1 MDWITLLRSQQADF
15 IQRLKSGNFLHCE
28 TVGQHSELTVISG
41 QKLKQL
47 VDFCWE
53 MAEKYKQNNPVRN
66 VFNNNLKGKLGEE
79 VVKIRLADFVTEV
92 DYEKRLGGDGKVDF
106 RLTSDPSVGIQV
118 KTRYGSIDRVQ
129 WEISAE
135 EVKKNAVLVCI
146 LSQEEF
152 DDRQVRYNLILA
164 GFMPSNMIDSN
175 KGKASFSIADLLYS
189 GGLCSYL
196 ESVKGNHEEKMQ
208 QLQPTYHDGQPIE
221 QVSVNTFSSFSSKS
235 KLNKYNKIGK
245 LEPHFLPSPLE
256 EFPDLALS
264 IELLKRAIDIQE
276 KIAICGDYD
285 AHGMASTAILLRTLR
300 WLNVSVDYAIPNRM
314 NEGYGINQRIVE
326 AFYREG
332 VKLILTV
339 NNGTSAFEPLA
350 RARQLGMKVII
361 IDYHDIP
368 AKLAPADA
376 ILNSKLISESSPY
389 RVLAG
394 VGVVTVLA
402 ISLLQ
407 QLSKTQG
414 LVKSLLELFTLGIL
428 TDIDNPPP
436 LTGINLLWIKRGLQ
450 QLPESKLVGIQALMQ
465 VRGLSDKRESL
476 LLEDVRFHLVKSIEA
491 VGSISDPVTAVELL
505 ITDDSD
511 IALERAIQCEKVNQK
526 CEVLCEKIEREAV
539 AWIEKSQ
546 INLEQELVLVIVKH
560 NWHPGVFRIVA
571 RRLVERYSV
580 PTFIGTYEN
589 ENRIRGYG
597 LGISGFHVFQA
608 LQSCQDLLGKFGG
621 HKIAGGFSM
630 PAENLKAFQK
640 SLNQFAYNC
649 L

>member
-1 MDWITLLRSQQADF
+1 
-15 IQRLKSGNFLHCE
+15 
-28 TVGQHSELTVISG
+28 
-41 QKLKQL
+41 
-47 VDFCWE
+47 
-53 MAEKYKQNNPVRN
+53 
-66 VFNNNLKGKLGEE
+66 
-79 VVKIRLADFVTEV
+79 
-92 DYEKRLGGDGKVDF
+92 
-106 RLTSDPSVGIQV
+106 
-118 KTRYGSIDRVQ
+118 
-129 WEISAE
+129 
-135 EVKKNAVLVCI
+135 
-146 LSQEEF
+146 
-152 DDRQVRYNLILA
+152 
-164 GFMPSNMIDSN
+164 
-175 KGKASFSIADLLYS
+175 
-189 GGLCSYL
+189 
-196 ESVKGNHEEKMQ
+196 MQ
-208 QLQPTYHDGQPIE
+208 QLHSIYHDCQPIE
-221 QVSVNTFSSFSSKS
+221 QDSVNTFYSFPSKS
-235 KLNKYNKIGK
+235 QLKTYNQVGK
-245 LEPHFLPSPLE
+245 LESQFLPSPLE
-256 EFPDLALS
+256 EIADLGLS
-264 IELLKRAIDIQE
+264 LELLKRAIYTQE
-276 KIAICGDYD
+276 KIAVCGDYD
-285 AHGMASTAILLRTLR
+285 AHGMVSTAILLRTLR
-300 WLNVSVDYAIPNRM
+300 WLSVSVDYAIPNRM

-339 NNGTSAFEPLA
+339 KNGTSAFEPLA

-402 ISLLQ
+402 ISLVQ
-407 QLSKTQG
+407 QLGKTQG

-476 LLEDVRFHLVKSIEA
+476 VLEDVRFHLVKSIEA
-491 VGSISDPVTAVELL
+491 VGSISDPITAIELL
-505 ITDDSD
+505 ITDDID
-511 IALERAIQCEKVNQK
+511 IALKQAIQCEKVNQR
-526 CEVLCEKIEREAV
+526 CEVLCEAIEREAV
-539 AWIEKSQ
+539 DWVKESQ

-571 RRLVERYSV
+571 RKLVERYSV
-580 PTFIGTYEN
+580 PTFIGTYED
-589 ENRIRGYG
+589 ERWIRGYG
-597 LGISGFHVFQA
+597 LGISEFHVFKA

-640 SLNQFAYNC
+640 SISQFAYNS